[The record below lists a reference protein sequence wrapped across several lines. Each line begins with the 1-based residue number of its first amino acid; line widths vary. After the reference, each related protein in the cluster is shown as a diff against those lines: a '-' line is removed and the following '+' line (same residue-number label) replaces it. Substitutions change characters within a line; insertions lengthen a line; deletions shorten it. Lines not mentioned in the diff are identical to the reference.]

1 MAAQHLVFVT
11 FSRLVPFARCRSS
24 VTAALRAMDVLT
36 TDVTW
41 DILIH
46 VLVNGKDNER
56 NSMSRVEDLKR
67 EAYQLARRANDLAA
81 TINRYTTSTSDA
93 AQNATKLLEGT
104 GSGLDRRVAAD
115 LQETNAAIKRTQR
128 VLQQVGDV
136 AASYA
141 RRI

>member
-1 MAAQHLVFVT
+1 MV
-11 FSRLVPFARCRSS
+11 
-24 VTAALRAMDVLT
+24 VLT
-36 TDVTW
+36 ADVTW

-81 TINRYTTSTSDA
+81 TINRYTASTSDA

-115 LQETNAAIKRTQR
+115 LQEANAAIKRTQR

>member
-1 MAAQHLVFVT
+1 
-11 FSRLVPFARCRSS
+11 
-24 VTAALRAMDVLT
+24 MDVLT